1 MPSRSG
7 PLALAIVL
15 TFVAAIGFGAG
26 AVFIR
31 VATQRIPAPTATL
44 FAVLTSIPIAVT
56 PAIALHHSEML
67 GQPLEAYGWFAIMA
81 LLAYP
86 LAFVFLNVAIKLVG
100 ASRSA
105 PFQSAQPIFA
115 FTLGT
120 LFLGEEP
127 GLLVAVGTPVIVAGL
142 ALVLSSRASRNP
154 SQRSGRT
161 HIFGY
166 LLAIVSASAFATRD
180 VISRHVVSGLAPPLV
195 TSAYTIVM
203 GVVMLLA
210 FTLPSAISS
219 FRGVP
224 PRYILMC
231 ILAGVCQGVAN
242 VSLFQALSLAPV
254 TVVSPTLATQSLF
267 VLAIAHFTLTRL
279 ESVTMPL
286 VIGTTLTV
294 VGVALVVLGAAN

>member
-1 MPSRSG
+1 M
-7 PLALAIVL
+7 
-15 TFVAAIGFGAG
+15 
-26 AVFIR
+26 
-31 VATQRIPAPTATL
+31 
-44 FAVLTSIPIAVT
+44 
-56 PAIALHHSEML
+56 
-67 GQPLEAYGWFAIMA
+67 
-81 LLAYP
+81 
-86 LAFVFLNVAIKLVG
+86 
-100 ASRSA
+100 
-105 PFQSAQPIFA
+105 
-115 FTLGT
+115 
-120 LFLGEEP
+120 
-127 GLLVAVGTPVIVAGL
+127 
-142 ALVLSSRASRNP
+142 LSSRASRNP

-161 HIFGY
+161 HLFGY
-166 LLAIVSASAFATRD
+166 LLAIASASAFATRD

-231 ILAGVCQGVAN
+231 ILAGVLPRSSEH